1 MRLHPCTVNV
11 VQLDVRTGQIIS
23 SKSYNKTAI
32 AFMID
37 ESNKKCL
44 VVGTDDKFTRE
55 YPVHGGVKM
64 HTKFVSQGKATL
76 TLVKRNLS
84 LMISNV
90 EPSALEAWIRSLASG
105 RPPPPTSVFELPP
118 TTAAASPPRPA
129 SAPLKRNLA
138 PLSPS
143 RANASSPQ
151 IVPKPPANDGPPSQ
165 PRSKGKQRRPPG
177 CSPAWN
183 ASPAAG
189 NARLSPSATANLTNE
204 QADILREVVLGGKS
218 VFFTGGAGVGKSHLM
233 KQIVKRLD
241 PRTTYVTA
249 STGLAACAIGGVT
262 IHHWAG
268 IGGSMNRPINDI
280 IESARRKR
288 GAQWRS
294 ATALVIDEISMLDGD
309 LFDLL
314 EVMGRR
320 IRGND
325 KPFGGLQLII
335 CGDFF
340 QLPPVAKAGTP
351 FKFAFEA
358 SSWNRCIER
367 THELTKVFRQ
377 SDDSFVRAL
386 NMIRVGN
393 APTEVRTLLRPCEG
407 RVLEAVDGI
416 AATRLFTHKADC
428 EKLNQTE
435 LKNLSGS
442 QMTFTARDE
451 GRDNDALTTLKS
463 SCPAPESLTLKV
475 GAQVILIKTV
485 DSDAG
490 LVNGARGVVTRFLQ
504 TRNPSIRFN
513 NGVERTMR
521 LEAFSL
527 SHGGQVVASRMQL
540 PLALS
545 WGISVHKSQGMTLDR
560 CELSLKNVFECGQ
573 MYVALSRAR
582 SLEGLSLRG
591 VDWSKCRAHPKV
603 LAWHKEQQRARLME
617 SAGCC

>member
-1 MRLHPCTVNV
+1 
-11 VQLDVRTGQIIS
+11 
-23 SKSYNKTAI
+23 
-32 AFMID
+32 
-37 ESNKKCL
+37 
-44 VVGTDDKFTRE
+44 
-55 YPVHGGVKM
+55 
-64 HTKFVSQGKATL
+64 
-76 TLVKRNLS
+76 
-84 LMISNV
+84 
-90 EPSALEAWIRSLASG
+90 
-105 RPPPPTSVFELPP
+105 
-118 TTAAASPPRPA
+118 
-129 SAPLKRNLA
+129 
-138 PLSPS
+138 
-143 RANASSPQ
+143 
-151 IVPKPPANDGPPSQ
+151 
-165 PRSKGKQRRPPG
+165 
-177 CSPAWN
+177 
-183 ASPAAG
+183 
-189 NARLSPSATANLTNE
+189 
-204 QADILREVVLGGKS
+204 
-218 VFFTGGAGVGKSHLM
+218 
-233 KQIVKRLD
+233 
-241 PRTTYVTA
+241 
-249 STGLAACAIGGVT
+249 
-262 IHHWAG
+262 
-268 IGGSMNRPINDI
+268 
-280 IESARRKR
+280 
-288 GAQWRS
+288 
-294 ATALVIDEISMLDGD
+294 
-309 LFDLL
+309 
-314 EVMGRR
+314 
-320 IRGND
+320 
-325 KPFGGLQLII
+325 
-335 CGDFF
+335 
-340 QLPPVAKAGTP
+340 
-351 FKFAFEA
+351 
-358 SSWNRCIER
+358 
-367 THELTKVFRQ
+367 
-377 SDDSFVRAL
+377 
-386 NMIRVGN
+386 MIRVGN

-521 LEAFSL
+521 FEAFSL